1 MRTTLLVLGFLLLAL
16 LPVAAEA
23 GPSGQPL
30 IKVGLWSNQTSV
42 ILSADAGFSIADA
55 DSKDILGSY
64 KAKEKVT
71 VKFAAAGLVVNGQP
85 VAAREITVVLPAKA
99 PAGIEVNRREYRGT
113 VSVRRTVGK
122 NGLTVVNTLPLEE
135 YIYGIIA
142 REISPAWPL
151 EAVKAQAVAARTY
164 ALYSLGKHRDDG
176 YDVCA
181 TTDCQVYGG
190 MTAEDAR
197 ATKAVDDTRG
207 LVVAYKGKPIPAYF
221 HGSGGGYTENSE
233 NVWGGHHPAL
243 RAVIDYDEE
252 SPHYSWEKQFTQKEI
267 EAALASA
274 GIKIGA
280 LQAIELSPL
289 TKPPVNA
296 SDRGVS
302 GRITE
307 LRLIGSAGNT
317 VVSGTKLRTVLGLNS
332 TLFDIKVVLPSE
344 KAVKFEITDSYG
356 DRDTKTVPIN
366 TKPLPE
372 KGFSV
377 DKPDIRRVTGRTNE
391 TIIFTG
397 FGWGHGIGL
406 SQWGAKAMAERAPT
420 GNTAYFKEILKHY
433 YTGVEIQKLY

>member
-1 MRTTLLVLGFLLLAL
+1 MRTVLLILGFLFFVL
-16 LPVAAEA
+16 LPAAAEA

-42 ILSADAGFSIADA
+42 ILSADTAFSIADA
-55 DSKDILGSY
+55 DKKYILGSY

-71 VKFAAAGLVVNGQP
+71 VKFAASGMAVNGKP
-85 VAAREITVVLPAKA
+85 VAAREITVVVPAKA
-99 PAGIEVNRREYRGT
+99 SAGIEVNRRAYRGT

-135 YIYGIIA
+135 YVYGIIA
-142 REISPAWPL
+142 REISPAWPP

-164 ALYSLGKHRDDG
+164 ALYSLGKHRYDG

-207 LVVAYKGKPIPAYF
+207 LIVAYKGKPIPAYF

-243 RAVIDYDEE
+243 RGVVDYDEK
-252 SPHYSWEKQFTQKEI
+252 SPHHKWEKQFTPKEI
-267 EAALASA
+267 EAALESA
-274 GIKIGA
+274 GIKIGV

-289 TKPPVNA
+289 TKPPVTA
-296 SDRGVS
+296 PDRGVS
-302 GRITE
+302 GRITD

-317 VVSGTKLRTVLGLNS
+317 VVSGAKLRTILGLNS
-332 TLFDIKVVLPSE
+332 TLFDIKVILQPQKTIE
-344 KAVKFEITDSYG
+344 FEITDSYG
-356 DRDTKTVPIN
+356 DRDTKTVPVTVN
-366 TKPLPE
+366 PLPG
-372 KGFSV
+372 KAFSV
-377 DKPDIRRVTGRTNE
+377 DKHNVRRIAGRTNE

-397 FGWGHGIGL
+397 FGWGHGVGL
-406 SQWGAKAMAERAPT
+406 SQWGAKAMAEKAPA

-433 YTGVEIQKLY
+433 YTGVEIKKLY